1 MKRLSVT
8 IIVSVVVLIVGAAFL
23 ALAWRRPSSPVMPRV
38 VPVAPS
44 SCSSSG
50 VGLTGAATLA
60 GAAAVEFPPVRV
72 PILVYHHV
80 RPDLPKNLRPGD
92 GIYFVKPAEFA
103 AEMGYLKDN
112 GFHPVTFAALVNY
125 FRSGAALPPHPV
137 IISLDDGLA
146 SQWQYAFPILQA
158 DGLTA
163 TFFIFTNAPGRNP
176 DYLTWEQIKRMDEA
190 GNAIASHTRLH
201 PYLTKATDANLV
213 SELVGSRQDLEKH
226 LGHPVSV
233 LAYPF
238 GLADSRVWA
247 ATAQAGYVA
256 ARALHHR
263 VVISATDLLDLPGY
277 IMTGNLSYFKR
288 VVTGEEENK

>member
-1 MKRLSVT
+1 MKRLSVM
-8 IIVSVVVLIVGAAFL
+8 IIVGAVVLVVGAAFL
-23 ALAWRRPSSPVMPRV
+23 ALAWRRPPARGVRRV

-44 SCSSSG
+44 SCASAG
-50 VGLTGAATLA
+50 GALAGAATLA
-60 GAAAVEFPPVRV
+60 GAAVAEPPPVRV
-72 PILVYHHV
+72 PILVYHNV
-80 RPDLPKNLRPGD
+80 LPELPKRLRPGD
-92 GIYFVKPAEFA
+92 ATYYVKPAEFA

-112 GFHPVTFAALVNY
+112 GFHPVTFAALAGY
-125 FRSGAALPPHPV
+125 FRTGAALPPRPV
-137 IISLDDGLA
+137 IISLDDGRS

-176 DYLTWEQIKRMDEA
+176 DYLTWEQIKKLDEA
-190 GNAIASHTRLH
+190 GNEIASHTRLH
-201 PYLTKATDANLV
+201 PYLTKAADADLA

-238 GLADSRVWA
+238 GLADSRVRA
-247 ATAQAGYVA
+247 AAEQAGYVA

-263 VVISATDLLDLPGY
+263 VVIGATDLLDLPGY
-277 IMTGNLSYFKR
+277 IMTGDLSYFKK
-288 VVTGEEENK
+288 VVTGEEENR